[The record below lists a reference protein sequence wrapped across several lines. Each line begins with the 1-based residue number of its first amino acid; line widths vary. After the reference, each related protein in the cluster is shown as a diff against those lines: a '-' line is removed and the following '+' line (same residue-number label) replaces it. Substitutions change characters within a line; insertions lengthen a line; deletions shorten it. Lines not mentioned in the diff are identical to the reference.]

1 MAEMAE
7 TAERGAAAW
16 TAEAVAVF
24 AKDWRCELRTRH
36 AVATLALFAVTT
48 LVVSSLV
55 LGPVG
60 NEPARAA
67 QMVPVLLWLILLF
80 AAAAGLPRAFVHEE
94 ESRTAIALRL
104 AGRPSPVFAGKLLH
118 VLTLVLALEAIVAP
132 LGAVL
137 FDLRIA
143 RPLDF
148 AAALAAGG
156 LAVAAATTLL
166 AAIVAQGRGAST
178 LFAVLA
184 LPVLLPALALAVAAS
199 RAALVGALPEGE
211 LGLLLLYDGSVV
223 VAGFLLF
230 PAIWNP

>member
-1 MAEMAE
+1 MSSNWA
-7 TAERGAAAW
+7 
-16 TAEAVAVF
+16 AEAAAVF

-48 LVVSSLV
+48 LVVASLV

-67 QMVPVLLWLILLF
+67 QIVPVLVWLILLF
-80 AAAAGLPRAFVHEE
+80 AAASGLPRAFVHEE

-104 AGRPSPVFAGKLLH
+104 AGRPSAVFAGKLAH
-118 VLTLVLALEAIVAP
+118 VVTLVAALEAIVAP
-132 LGAVL
+132 LAVVL
-137 FDLRIA
+137 FDLRVA
-143 RPLDF
+143 DGFAF
-148 AAALAAGG
+148 AAALGAGG
-156 LAVAAATTLL
+156 LAIAAATTLL

-178 LFAVLA
+178 LFAVIA

-199 RAALVGALPEGE
+199 RAALVGIAGGE
-211 LGLLLLYDGSVV
+211 ELTLLLLYDGAVV

>member
-1 MAEMAE
+1 MSSNWA
-7 TAERGAAAW
+7 
-16 TAEAVAVF
+16 AEAAAVF

-48 LVVSSLV
+48 LVVASLV

-67 QMVPVLLWLILLF
+67 QIVPVLVWLILLF
-80 AAAAGLPRAFVHEE
+80 AAASGLPRAFVHEE

-104 AGRPSPVFAGKLLH
+104 AGRPSAVFAGKLAH
-118 VLTLVLALEAIVAP
+118 VVTLVAALEAIVAP
-132 LGAVL
+132 LAVVL
-137 FDLRIA
+137 FDLRVA
-143 RPLDF
+143 DGFAL
-148 AAALAAGG
+148 AAALGAGG
-156 LAVAAATTLL
+156 LAIAAATTLL

-178 LFAVLA
+178 LFAVIA

-199 RAALVGALPEGE
+199 RAALVGIAGGDE
-211 LGLLLLYDGSVV
+211 LTLLLLYDGAVV